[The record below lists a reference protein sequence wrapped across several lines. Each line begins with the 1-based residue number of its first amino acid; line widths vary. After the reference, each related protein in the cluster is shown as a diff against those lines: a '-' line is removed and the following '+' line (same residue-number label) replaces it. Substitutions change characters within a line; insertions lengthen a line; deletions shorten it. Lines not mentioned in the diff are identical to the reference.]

1 MKARLIVRT
10 RRQIGEAMFADL
22 VIWLV
27 PQPLRGSRHPFKYRL
42 AFVVD
47 GVCVMRY
54 DNETGKG
61 DHKHIGAEEHPY
73 VFQSVEALLQ
83 DFDADMKGWIDGNA
97 DRKD

>member
-1 MKARLIVRT
+1 MKARLIFKT

-22 VIWLV
+22 VLWLV
-27 PQPLRGSRHPFKYRL
+27 PEPLRGSRHSFKYRL

-54 DNETGKG
+54 DNEAGKG
-61 DHKHIGAEEHPY
+61 DHKHIGDEEHSY
-73 VFQSVEALLQ
+73 VFETIEKLLQ

-97 DRKD
+97 DRED